1 MKSYK
6 SLYRTKKITKKVY
19 NNIMNSKRYNTK
31 MNTIFMDSKNS
42 KTSDP
47 RRRILSLKIK

>member
-31 MNTIFMDSKNS
+31 MNTIFMDSKHS
-42 KTSDP
+42 KTSYP
-47 RRRILSLKIK
+47 RRRIRSLKIK